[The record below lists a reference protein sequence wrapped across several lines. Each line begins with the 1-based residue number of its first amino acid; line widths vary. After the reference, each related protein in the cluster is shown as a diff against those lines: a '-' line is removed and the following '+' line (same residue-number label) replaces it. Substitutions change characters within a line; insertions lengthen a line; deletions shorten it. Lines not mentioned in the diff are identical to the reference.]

1 MEIEILH
8 RPSNAVAK
16 IKMNA
21 GEKIIS
27 EAGAMIA
34 MSPDM
39 NVSTAKYAKGGSGG
53 FLKGIKRMFAG
64 ENFFMNTFSASN
76 NGGELFL
83 GADSMGD
90 LITRRINGEFIV
102 QGGSFVACEDT
113 IDVDA
118 SWQGF
123 KSLFS
128 GESTFWVKLS
138 GDGQVIIN
146 SFGAIYEIDVKDT
159 YTVDTGH
166 IVAFEETLNFSIKK
180 AGGSW
185 LSAIFGGEG
194 LVCEFNG
201 RGKVYCQTHNQSNFG
216 FSLSPMLKEV

>member
-1 MEIEILH
+1 MNIELLH
-8 RPSNAVAK
+8 RPANAVAK
-16 IKMNA
+16 ITMSS

-34 MSPDM
+34 MSEDM
-39 NVSTAKYAKGGSGG
+39 SVVTSKYAKGGSGG
-53 FLKGIKRMFAG
+53 FLKGIKRLFAG
-64 ENFFMNTFSASN
+64 ENFFMNRFSPGP
-76 NGGELFL
+76 NGGELYL
-83 GADSMGD
+83 GTSSMGD
-90 LITRRINGEFIV
+90 LMTRKIDGEFIV

-138 GDGQVIIN
+138 GTGQIIVN
-146 SFGAIYEIDVKDT
+146 SFGAIYEVDVNDT
-159 YTVDTGH
+159 YIVDTGH
-166 IVAFEETLNFSIKK
+166 IVAFEETLDFSVRK

-185 LSAIFGGEG
+185 ISAILGGEG

-201 RGKVYCQTHNQSNFG
+201 KGKVYCQSHNQNNFG
-216 FSLSPMLKEV
+216 YSLAPMLKEV

>member
-1 MEIEILH
+1 MDIEILH

-16 IKMNA
+16 IKLKA
-21 GEKIIS
+21 HEKIIS

-39 NVSTAKYAKGGSGG
+39 NVTTSKYAKGGSGG
-53 FLKGIKRMFAG
+53 FIKGIKRMFAG
-64 ENFFMNTFSASN
+64 ENFFMNQFTAGN
-76 NGGELFL
+76 NGGELYL
-83 GADSMGD
+83 CSDTMGD
-90 LITRRINGEFIV
+90 MITRRINGELIV

-128 GESTFWVKLS
+128 GESTFWVKLT
-138 GDGQVIIN
+138 GDGQVVVN
-146 SFGAIYEIDVKDT
+146 SFGAIYEVDVKDT
-159 YTVDTGH
+159 YVVDTGH

-185 LSAIFGGEG
+185 ISAIFGGEG
-194 LVCEFNG
+194 LVCEFKG
-201 RGKVYCQTHNQSNFG
+201 KGKVYCQTHNLPNFG
-216 FSLSPMLKEV
+216 KSLSPMLKEV